1 MQNEANYKFIYCS
14 VILKKKGG
22 GERRESRIVN
32 QVECYSYKMQ

>member
-22 GERRESRIVN
+22 GEEEKVGL
-32 QVECYSYKMQ
+32 